1 VSAPAPQATPSP
13 TAPGG
18 DSPAGG
24 SPQPPVERP
33 GAGDVDTAAL
43 AAWLDG
49 AWPGQRDEARASLA
63 APEFAPLDPE
73 TPRDAYRDQVFT
85 WLQELG
91 RQGAGLLGFPK
102 EYGGQADPGGRVAR
116 FQVLGMGDLS
126 LMVKCGVQFG
136 LFAGAIDKLG
146 TDRHR
151 AAYLRDAGVATLPG
165 CFAMSESGHGSD
177 VRNLRTVARFDP
189 TDGCFV
195 LTTPDDSAR
204 KDWIGNAARHGRAAV
219 VFCQLEVAGVQHGVH
234 ALVVPLRDEDG
245 QLLPG
250 IRIEDC
256 GHKLGLNGVDN
267 GRIWFDDVRVPRENL
282 LDRFAT
288 VDADGVWSSPIDSDG
303 RRFFSML
310 GALVEGRISI
320 AGASIA
326 AAMKA
331 LTIATRYGETRRQFG
346 SGSGDP
352 QQAGPQDEGDGETP
366 LLDYLTHQRRLLPRI
381 ATVYA
386 QQAAWQHLVERYTR
400 SVADGVDEAEQRE
413 IEGLA
418 AGLKALASW
427 HATAAIQDS
436 RECCGGQ
443 GYLAANQFAALK
455 ADSEIFTTFEGDNTV
470 LLQQVAKSML
480 TEYAQQFEDMSLP
493 DMVRTV
499 TDRIASFV
507 AGRNPFAMLG
517 SGADVR
523 DPAWQIEAFTW
534 REQDRIDA
542 LGRRL
547 KAAIDEG
554 LDPWDALIRCQDHA
568 LETARAQL
576 ERICLEQFAARVD
589 QAPEAVRG
597 TLEQL
602 RDLYAVTILH
612 ADRGWLLEHG
622 HLTPAASK
630 SLVTLL
636 NELCGQLRPD
646 AVALV
651 DAFRVPEQQLTAPI
665 AQGRLA

>member
-1 VSAPAPQATPSP
+1 MSAAATQATPTP
-13 TAPGG
+13 AAPAG
-18 DSPAGG
+18 DSTA
-24 SPQPPVERP
+24 
-33 GAGDVDTAAL
+33 GAGADSAAL

-49 AWPGQRDEARASLA
+49 AWAPQRDEARASLA
-63 APEFAPLDPE
+63 DPAFAPVDPE
-73 TPRDAYRDQVFT
+73 LPRDAYRDQVLA

-91 RQGAGLLGFPK
+91 RQGAGLLGFAE

-151 AAYLRDAGVATLPG
+151 AAYLRDAGDATLPG

-177 VRNLRTVARFDP
+177 VRNLRTTACFDRA
-189 TDGCFV
+189 DDSFV
-195 LTTPDDSAR
+195 LTTPDDRAR

-219 VFCQLEVAGVQHGVH
+219 VFCQLEVAGTQHGVH
-234 ALVVPLRDEDG
+234 ALVVPLRDESG
-245 QLLPG
+245 ALLPG

-267 GRIWFDDVRVPRENL
+267 GRIWFDNVRVPRANL
-282 LDRFAT
+282 LDRFAA
-288 VDADGVWSSPIDSDG
+288 VDADGVWTSPIDSDG

-331 LTIATRYGETRRQFG
+331 LTVATRYGETRRQFG

-352 QQAGPQDEGDGETP
+352 QQAGPQDQGDGETP

-400 SVADGVDEAEQRE
+400 SVVEGVDEAEQRE

-443 GYLAANQFAALK
+443 GYLSANQFAALK

-470 LLQQVAKSML
+470 LLQQVAKAML

-493 DMVRTV
+493 GMVRTV

-507 AGRNPFAMLG
+507 AGANPFARLG

-523 DPAWQIEAFTW
+523 DPAWQIEAFSW

-554 LDPWDALIRCQDHA
+554 LDPWSALIRCQDHA
-568 LETARAQL
+568 LETAGAQL
-576 ERICLEQFAARVD
+576 ERICLEQFTARVEAAPAAAR
-589 QAPEAVRG
+589 P

-622 HLTPAASK
+622 HLTPGASK
-630 SLVTLL
+630 GLVTSL
-636 NELCGQLRPD
+636 NELCAQLRPD

-651 DAFRVPEQQLTAPI
+651 DAFRIPEQQLTAPI
-665 AQGRLA
+665 AHGRLA